1 MCHWKTGGKIPL
13 SRIWNSHRASCGG
26 SLRRGWHAAIHHQGD
41 LAAGDGVRAA
51 CAVPGEPCLHSHCF
65 SRETWLCG
73 PTQAKGCSRPVVHC
87 GGRCVKIT
95 WRNSGPR
102 RRVSRADQ
110 AVLSVGVGNRTVRS
124 IFLSFLLLLFV
135 NITLSIL
142 PITILTPS
150 LL

>member
-73 PTQAKGCSRPVVHC
+73 PTQAKGCSRPVVHY

-135 NITLSIL
+135 NIINNNTNS
-142 PITILTPS
+142 LTP
-150 LL
+150 LIYV